1 MQWRLIAF
9 THSRTFETA
18 VSLLKNLSTKFT
30 ENSRSFVNISIIMTR
45 GQRSLAGQRSLS
57 MGCKELDMTDNFHFD
72 SIFTRN
78 RFLFKKPLF
87 LLIHKKQLLIC
98 PGFTKRLQ
106 QFSPIFSSASNSS
119 ALAISTTS
127 AVTSSTESF
136 YPSRTEPLNS

>member
-1 MQWRLIAF
+1 MQRRLIAF

-30 ENSRSFVNISIIMTR
+30 ENSRSFVIISIIMTR
-45 GQRSLAGQRSLS
+45 GQRSLS